1 MGLSHSPRIVTNGLV
16 LALDAANP
24 KSYPG
29 SGTTWTDL
37 SGNGNHGTLTN
48 GPTFSNGGINLD
60 RVDDYIN
67 IPNSSSLQLIGDMSI
82 SIWFNPSNFSV
93 GRQGLVGRN
102 GLNEYTITLEQGG
115 TVSFYFA
122 SANQPGSYFNGL
134 SFRTFGQ
141 VNSVYQLLTITRN
154 FTSNIGII
162 YKNGLQT
169 DSASLSGVTP
179 PTATAEPMTIGN
191 GNGGLYIGAIGNV
204 SLYNRSL
211 SATEITQNF
220 TALRG
225 RYGV

>member
-1 MGLSHSPRIVTNGLV
+1 V
-16 LALDAANP
+16 LCLDAANV

-29 SGTTWTDL
+29 TGTTWTDL
-37 SGNGNHGTLTN
+37 SGNGNNGTLTN

-82 SIWFNPSNFSV
+82 SIWFKPSNFSV

-102 GLNEYTITLEQGG
+102 GLNEYTITLEPGG
-115 TVSFYFA
+115 AVSFYFA

-134 SFRTFGQ
+134 SNRTFGQ

-162 YKNGLQT
+162 YKNSLQT

-179 PTATAEPMTIGN
+179 PTATTGPMTIGN

-204 SLYNRSL
+204 SLYNRAL
-211 SATEITQNF
+211 TSAEIRQNF
-220 TALRG
+220 NTLRG
-225 RYGV
+225 RYGI